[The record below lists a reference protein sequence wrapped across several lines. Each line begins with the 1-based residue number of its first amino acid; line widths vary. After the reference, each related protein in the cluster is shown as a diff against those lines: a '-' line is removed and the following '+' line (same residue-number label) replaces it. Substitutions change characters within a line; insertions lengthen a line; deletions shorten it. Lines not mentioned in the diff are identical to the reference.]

1 MRCFQVQSVQVCL
14 DNCKVRC
21 FSFQSS
27 AVISLFKYYKVREAF
42 RVHKVSD
49 EFKVLHF
56 RKKKFLVSGFTVS
69 PSVSWWLSIQFDSI

>member
-21 FSFQSS
+21 FSFQLS
-27 AVISLFKYYKVREAF
+27 AVISLFKYYKIREAF

-49 EFKVLHF
+49 EFKVFYTSAKRTSLLADSL
-56 RKKKFLVSGFTVS
+56 LVPVCLGGY
-69 PSVSWWLSIQFDSI
+69 QFN